1 MYLPGPRFSLPIF
14 SFNFAQ
20 LPRSCRFSLFDWF
33 YNSHS
38 LAGLFIVCLYL
49 WLCGPYVWWHRYVG
63 FPGGV
68 TGNYSPSKW
77 TWVFWKWFVF
87 LSNSMEGVHVCATY
101 VSSHVCVC
109 VEVDIAHVCTHMW
122 RPTENSAVSTDYSL
136 AGLLLLLAQ
145 LTSFYRKRKSNG
157 FWLFLLCTR
166 WSLHGKLIVFACI
179 FPHYSL
185 SMGNLKKKL

>member
-1 MYLPGPRFSLPIF
+1 MNL
-14 SFNFAQ
+14 
-20 LPRSCRFSLFDWF
+20 
-33 YNSHS
+33 
-38 LAGLFIVCLYL
+38 GLLGVVC
-49 WLCGPYVWWHRYVG
+49 
-63 FPGGV
+63 
-68 TGNYSPSKW
+68 
-77 TWVFWKWFVF
+77 F
-87 LSNSMEGVHVCATY
+87 LSIFMEGVHVCATY

-185 SMGNLKKKL
+185 SMGNLKKKSLMNKIETCTWTTDIWSWPNSRTVKKTEKCSKFESYLRKLKDRHWHLLTRGVGNIKFRTQRII